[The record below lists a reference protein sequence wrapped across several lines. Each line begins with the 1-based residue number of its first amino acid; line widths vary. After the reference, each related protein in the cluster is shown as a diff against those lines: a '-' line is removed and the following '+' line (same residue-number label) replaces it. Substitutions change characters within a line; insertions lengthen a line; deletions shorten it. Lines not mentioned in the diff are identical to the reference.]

1 MRSFQLEVSALTDK
15 LGGEGGLTSEATLDT
30 RTEET
35 VDLSLI
41 DKEGAT

>member
-15 LGGEGGLTSEATLDT
+15 LGGKGGLTLDT

-35 VDLSLI
+35 VGLSLI